1 MSAPLYFS
9 KITRMI
15 EGLGKES
22 LPAIQ
27 KAAGFMADS
36 IAAGR
41 AVFYFGSGHSVIPAL
56 DVFPRYGSF
65 VGLQPIHDTRLMWSN
80 VIGPGGTPELLWLEK
95 QEGYIP
101 NVFDSYV
108 MTPQD
113 SIIVI
118 SHGGL
123 NAAGIEAAMYARER
137 GVKVIAITSMQNY
150 HNNAARHSS
159 GKKLADLADV
169 VIDNGAP
176 PEDSIIKVDGWEEP
190 VAASSTVTVLVIS
203 MALIAETTALLA
215 KRGVHIPPLPH
226 PMSSQTP
233 FITTRDIPDI
243 TNSGE
248 DLLKE
253 LS

>member
-1 MSAPLYFS
+1 MSAPQYFS
-9 KITRMI
+9 KIAELITDL
-15 EGLGKES
+15 EKES
-22 LPAIQ
+22 MPAIQ

-36 IAAGR
+36 IAANR

-95 QEGYIP
+95 QEGYID

-108 MTPQD
+108 MTPED
-113 SIIVI
+113 TIIVI

-123 NAAGIEAAMYARER
+123 NAAGIEAAMYARDR
-137 GVKVIAITSMQNY
+137 GLKVVAITSMENY
-150 HNNAARHSS
+150 RSNDPRHSS

-176 PEDSIIKVDGWEEP
+176 PEDSLIRVKGWEEP

-215 KRGVHIPPLPH
+215 QRGIHIPTFVSPNV
-226 PMSSQTP
+226 M
-233 FITTRDIPDI
+233 PDPDH
-243 TNSGE
+243 NKKVY
-248 DLLKE
+248 DLYKDLRRRIY
-253 LS
+253 

>member
-9 KITRMI
+9 KITHIIQDLEQKSM
-15 EGLGKES
+15 
-22 LPAIQ
+22 PDIQ
-27 KAAGFMADS
+27 KAAGLMADS

-41 AVFYFGSGHSVIPAL
+41 AVYYFGSGHSVIPAL

-95 QEGYIP
+95 QEGYVQ

-113 SIIVI
+113 SLIVI

-123 NAAGIEAAMYARER
+123 NAAGIEAAMYAREH
-137 GVKVIAITSMQNY
+137 GVKVIAITSMNNY
-150 HNNAARHSS
+150 HNNAPRHSS

-176 PEDSIIKVDGWEEP
+176 PEDSIIKIEGWDEP

-203 MALIAETTALLA
+203 MALIAETTSLLA
-215 KRGVHIPPLPH
+215 KRGIHIPTFVSPNV
-226 PMSSQTP
+226 M
-233 FITTRDIPDI
+233 PDADH
-243 TNSGE
+243 NKKVYS
-248 DLLKE
+248 LYKE
-253 LS
+253 FRRKVY

>member
-1 MSAPLYFS
+1 MSAPLYIS
-9 KITRMI
+9 KITHLI
-15 EGLGKES
+15 ENLGKES
-22 LPAIQ
+22 MPEIQ

-41 AVFYFGSGHSVIPAL
+41 AVYYFGSGHSVIPAL

-95 QEGYIP
+95 QEGYIQ

-113 SIIVI
+113 SLIVI

-123 NAAGIEAAMYARER
+123 NAAGIEAAMYAKER
-137 GVKVIAITSMQNY
+137 GVKVIAITSMDNY
-150 HNNAARHSS
+150 RNNAPRHSS
-159 GKKLADLADV
+159 GKKLADMADV

-176 PEDSIIKVDGWEEP
+176 PEDSIIKIDGWDEP

-203 MALIAETTALLA
+203 MALVAETAAQLA
-215 KRGVHIPPLPH
+215 KRGIRPLSLP
-226 PMSSQTP
+226 T
-233 FITTRDIPDI
+233 
-243 TNSGE
+243 
-248 DLLKE
+248 
-253 LS
+253 

>member
-1 MSAPLYFS
+1 MSAPLYIS
-9 KITRMI
+9 KITKMI
-15 EGLGKES
+15 EEMGKES
-22 LPAIQ
+22 MPAIQ

-36 IAAGR
+36 IQAGR
-41 AVFYFGSGHSVIPAL
+41 AVFYFGSGHSVLPAL

-95 QEGYIP
+95 QEGYIK

-113 SIIVI
+113 TLIVI

-137 GVKVIAITSMQNY
+137 GVKVVVITSMENY
-150 HNNAARHSS
+150 HSNAPRHSS
-159 GKKLADLADV
+159 GKKLVDFADV

-176 PEDSIIKVDGWEEP
+176 PEDSIIKIEGWEEP

-203 MALIAETTALLA
+203 MSLIAETTAILA
-215 KRGVHIPPLPH
+215 KRGVHIPTFVSPNVLPDPNH
-226 PMSSQTP
+226 
-233 FITTRDIPDI
+233 
-243 TNSGE
+243 NKKVY
-248 DLLKE
+248 DLYKE
-253 LS
+253 FRRKVY

>member
-9 KITRMI
+9 EIGKLIKD
-15 EGLGKES
+15 LGEES
-22 LPAIQ
+22 MPAIQ

-41 AVFYFGSGHSVIPAL
+41 AVFYFGSGHSVLPAL

-95 QEGYIP
+95 QEGYIK

-113 SIIVI
+113 TIILI

-123 NAAGIEAAMYARER
+123 NAAGIEAAMYAKER
-137 GVKVIAITSMQNY
+137 GVKVVVITSMENY
-150 HNNAARHSS
+150 KHNAPRHSS
-159 GKKLADLADV
+159 GKKLADFADV

-176 PEDSIIKVDGWEEP
+176 PEDSIIKIDGWDEP

-203 MALIAETTALLA
+203 MALIAETASLLA
-215 KRGVHIPPLPH
+215 KRGVHIPTFVSPNV
-226 PMSSQTP
+226 M
-233 FITTRDIPDI
+233 PDPDH
-243 TNSGE
+243 NKKVY
-248 DLLKE
+248 DLYKE
-253 LS
+253 FRRKVY

>member
-9 KITRMI
+9 KITSLI
-15 EGLGKES
+15 QELEKES
-22 LPAIQ
+22 MPEIK

-36 IAAGR
+36 VAAGR

-95 QEGYIP
+95 QEGYIK

-113 SIIVI
+113 SMIVI

-137 GVKVIAITSMQNY
+137 GVKVIAITSMDNY
-150 HNNAARHSS
+150 RNNAPRHSS
-159 GKKLADLADV
+159 GKKLADIADV

-176 PEDSIIKVDGWEEP
+176 PEDSIIKIDGWDEP

-203 MALIAETTALLA
+203 MALIAETTSLLA
-215 KRGVHIPPLPH
+215 QRGIHIPTFVSPNV
-226 PMSSQTP
+226 M
-233 FITTRDIPDI
+233 PDPDH
-243 TNSGE
+243 NKKVYS
-248 DLLKE
+248 LYKE
-253 LS
+253 FRRKVY